1 MAFVEYER
9 VPSQLNRDAYNTSLN
24 KTEPLC
30 LVVNPRAGAGR
41 AGARL
46 DDLKR
51 AADRAFAQW
60 QVRLT
65 EGPGHAS
72 LIAAEAVDQ
81 GFGIVAAV
89 GGDGTCHE
97 VVQGMVVDRKA
108 RSNRCAFTTI
118 PFGTGSD
125 LMKTLEIPRSLSEA
139 LWVVATG
146 ITLPTDVGR
155 VTWGEAGS
163 EAGSEVDGARQEYF
177 INVAGFGAN
186 GEVVRRA
193 NRMDKRLGG
202 RATFLLA
209 TVRATREYQG
219 GRLALEWLDED
230 ERPHQWEGEALA
242 CFVGNGAFCGGGMWV
257 GRGGTMQ
264 DGLLDVTV
272 LPPGPLHRRLGEARH
287 LFDGQLERVRGAV
300 RFQARSLSAR
310 SADGSEFPV
319 DLDGEERSG
328 LPVHVELLPAALQ
341 VRGGW
346 ISNPVRGDRGR
357 QFG

>member
-1 MAFVEYER
+1 MAFVDFER
-9 VPSQLNRDAYNTSLN
+9 VPRQLNENAYKTSVN

-51 AADRAFAQW
+51 AADRAFARW
-60 QVRLT
+60 ELRLT
-65 EGPGHAS
+65 EGPGHAT
-72 LIAAEAVDQ
+72 LLAASAVED

-97 VVQGMVVDRKA
+97 VVAGMVVDRKA

-125 LMKTLEIPRSLSEA
+125 LMRSLAVPRRLNEA
-139 LWVVATG
+139 LWVAATG

-155 VTWGEAGS
+155 VSWELDGSPAGTEPAS
-163 EAGSEVDGARQEYF
+163 ELF

-186 GEVVRRA
+186 GEVVRTA
-193 NRMDKRLGG
+193 NAMDKRAGG
-202 RATFLLA
+202 RATFLVASL
-209 TVRATREYQG
+209 RAARRFRG
-219 GRLALEWLDED
+219 GRVHLRWGDEEGRVD
-230 ERPHQWEGEALA
+230 EWEGPVFS
-242 CFVGNGAFCGGGMWV
+242 CFVANGAWCGGGMWV

-264 DGLLDVTV
+264 DGHFDVTV
-272 LPPGPLHRRLGEARH
+272 LPPGPLSRHLGEARR
-287 LFDGQLERVRGAV
+287 LYDGSLERSAGAR
-300 RFQARSLSAR
+300 RFQAAWVEAR
-310 SADGSEFPV
+310 PVDGEEFPL
-319 DLDGEERSG
+319 DLDGEARPA
-328 LPVHVELLPAALQ
+328 LPARFDLLPAALQ

-346 ISNPVRGDRGR
+346 LDNPVRGDRGR
-357 QFG
+357 QFR

>member
-1 MAFVEYER
+1 MAFVEFER
-9 VPSQLNRDAYNTSLN
+9 VPSQMNRDSHKSIVNQ
-24 KTEPLC
+24 TEPLC

-41 AGARL
+41 AAARL

-51 AADRAFAQW
+51 ATERAFAQW
-60 QVRLT
+60 EVRLT

-72 LIAAEAVDQ
+72 ELAAQAVDQ

-97 VVQGMVVDRKA
+97 VVQGMVVDGKA
-108 RSNRCAFTTI
+108 RSNRCAFSTV

-125 LMKTLEIPRSLSEA
+125 LQKSLEVPRNLAEA
-139 LWVVATG
+139 LWILATG

-155 VTWGEAGS
+155 ATWTGG
-163 EAGSEVDGARQEYF
+163 DQAREELF

-193 NRMDKRLGG
+193 NNMDKRLGG

-209 TVRATREYQG
+209 TLKTTRDYQG
-219 GRLALEWLDED
+219 GIIGLEWQDEAGQQ
-230 ERPHQWEGEALA
+230 RQWEGPAMA
-242 CFVGNGAFCGGGMWV
+242 CFVGNGGYCGGGMWI

-264 DGLLDVTV
+264 DGLFDVTV
-272 LPPGPLHRRLGEARH
+272 LPPGPLRRRLGEARH
-287 LFDGQLERVRGAV
+287 LYDGRIERMRGAL
-300 RFQARSLSAR
+300 RFQASSLRAWSI
-310 SADGSEFPV
+310 DGAHFPV
-319 DLDGEERSG
+319 DLDGEERPG
-328 LPVHVELLPAALQ
+328 LPVEFELLPAALQ

-346 ISNPVRGDRGR
+346 IHNPVRGDRGR